1 MNYGNCLPLCL
12 DSNLKKAWEKEKK
25 WLSSRIL
32 INYSSKVKNRDFDN
46 AISDFDYKDS
56 MSFFDATRILAVII
70 REEGRKESTW

>member
-1 MNYGNCLPLCL
+1 MNYGICLPLCL

-56 MSFFDATRILAVII
+56 MSFFDATRKLAVII
-70 REEGRKESTW
+70 REEGRK

>member
-1 MNYGNCLPLCL
+1 MNYGNCLLLCL

-32 INYSSKVKNRDFDN
+32 INYSLKVKNRDFDN

-56 MSFFDATRILAVII
+56 MSFFDATRKLEAVII
-70 REEGRKESTW
+70 REEGRK